1 MGGKAVWLQAT
12 SGGAR
17 GVCSDSKEW
26 KRNPKPKQKEKKSG
40 TSDTV
45 APLIITHDELRV
57 GADSRTSCVRT
68 KTQSNTRARHSKAE
82 M

>member
-1 MGGKAVWLQAT
+1 MEEPEEFAQTLKSGKETPNQN
-12 SGGAR
+12 R
-17 GVCSDSKEW
+17 RK
-26 KRNPKPKQKEKKSG
+26 KKSG